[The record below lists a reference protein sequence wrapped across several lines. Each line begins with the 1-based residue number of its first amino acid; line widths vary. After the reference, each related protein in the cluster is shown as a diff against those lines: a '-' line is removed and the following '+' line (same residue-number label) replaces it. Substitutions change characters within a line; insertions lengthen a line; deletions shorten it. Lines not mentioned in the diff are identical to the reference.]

1 MAQSPRVRLRDT
13 ELKPETSTLAA
24 YGRGARL
31 ILGLLNP
38 IVALAS
44 ILFLFIFTRVRWA
57 KWALVAGV
65 VGCVAAFVTGG
76 FRSYFLWVRDVR
88 DYVQSAGLTD
98 LGSFA
103 SSHLPEWLVA
113 QLWFGLPL
121 AVVIAGLIAVARRRY
136 QPEWREEAAP
146 KRTAKDVAAA
156 QKKMKAWANPKPV
169 KNLDQLAVRL
179 GATESTLKPFDVP
192 LSALRLHTAI
202 FGPSGYGKTTTI
214 LEIVKGLTLAP
225 AAKPFRIGTVFI
237 TMKPEPDITAALG
250 AIAAATGRKFHIIT
264 EDGHGATSTY
274 NPIRHGSATHR
285 RNIMIRAEQYA
296 EAGGFSEAHYQR
308 PGSRFTLLALRA
320 LEAAVYDGLTYTEA
334 RQVKPWR
341 MDIEHVAKMMRLTV
355 LTAVKDSISNR
366 ETAAKIENFLAEVK
380 EDKEVAT
387 AATGMRSRF
396 AVVAEGAAGNV
407 LIDEPSGLDL
417 RAAIEGGDIVL
428 FNMDAARD
436 LEASQFIANLAIS
449 DYVAAMAD
457 LGESKWHLDKQGAQ
471 NRLNL
476 LIVDEFS
483 ALGGSNLVDVVERTR
498 SHGGASMLS
507 AQTLTA
513 LETIDNGFKD
523 RLMTNTAV
531 KIFHQIDIKADELS
545 DMLGTRQAMKETLQM
560 FEDKDLLG
568 TQARA
573 SGQGTVRE
581 VEVFTLHPNV
591 LRNLNPGEVVAVVKS
606 PRMVEKVKV
615 RKTGVPDVSPVE
627 SMAPVAAGG
636 SVAAEQLHEV
646 TEPVEVEPQEEVQG
660 SEPGSLEPVNPWTD
674 LLAEEPEPVA
684 EVRTVQSIPFDD
696 EEDDAMNMPPF
707 R

>member
-1 MAQSPRVRLRDT
+1 MAQTPRVRLRDT
-13 ELKPETSTLAA
+13 ELKPETNTLEA
-24 YGRGARL
+24 YKRGATL
-31 ILGLLNP
+31 ILGILNP
-38 IVALAS
+38 VVAVAAL
-44 ILFLFIFTRVRWA
+44 IFTVILTRVKWA
-57 KWALVAGV
+57 KWALIAGL
-65 VGCVAAFVTGG
+65 GASAISAMAGG
-76 FRSYFLWVRDVR
+76 FRAYFLWVRELR
-88 DYVQSAGLTD
+88 AYVQTAGLTD
-98 LGSFA
+98 LSSFA
-103 SSHLPEWLVA
+103 SSHLPGWLLA
-113 QLWFGLPL
+113 QVWFGLPV
-121 AVVIAGLIAVARRRY
+121 AVVVAGFIAVARGRY
-136 QPEWREEAAP
+136 KPEWREDEAP
-146 KRTAKDVAAA
+146 KRTAKEVAAA
-156 QKKMKAWANPKPV
+156 TKKMKAWANPKPV
-169 KNLDQLAVRL
+169 QNLDHLAVRL
-179 GATESTLKPFDVP
+179 GATESTLKPFDIPV
-192 LSALRLHTAI
+192 SALRLHTAI

-214 LEIVKGLTLAP
+214 LELIKGLTLAP
-225 AAKPFRIGTVFI
+225 AAEPFRIGTVFI
-237 TMKPEPDITAALG
+237 TMKPERDITAALET
-250 AIAAATGRKFHIIT
+250 IAAASGRKFHIIT
-264 EDGHGATSTY
+264 EDGTGATTTY

-320 LEAAVYDGLTYTEA
+320 LEAAVSDGLTYTEA
-334 RQVKPWR
+334 RKSRPWR
-341 MDIEHVAKMMRLTV
+341 MDIEHVAKMMRLKV
-355 LTAVKDSISNR
+355 LDSIKDVISDR
-366 ETAAKIENFLAEVK
+366 QTAARIENFLAEVD

-387 AATGMRSRF
+387 AAVGMRSRF

-407 LIDEPSGLDL
+407 LIDEPGGLDL
-417 RAAIEGGDIVL
+417 RAAIEAGDIVL

-457 LGESKWHLDKQGAQ
+457 LGAAKWHENPATGEQ

-498 SHGGASMLS
+498 SHGGASVLS
-507 AQTLTA
+507 AQTLVA

-531 KIFHQIDIKADELS
+531 KILHQIDIKADELA
-545 DMLGTRQAMKETLQM
+545 DMLGTRQAMKETLQT

-606 PRMVEKVKV
+606 PRLVEKVKV
-615 RKTGVPDVSPVE
+615 RKTGLPQPPAAQPKPQPAAA
-627 SMAPVAAGG
+627 APVVEA
-636 SVAAEQLHEV
+636 VREV
-646 TEPVEVEPQEEVQG
+646 PQPTEPAAPEPAPEVIQKPANPWEHLLEG
-660 SEPGSLEPVNPWTD
+660 EPVQ
-674 LLAEEPEPVA
+674 EKKPESA
-684 EVRTVQSIPFDD
+684 NLPFED
-696 EEDDAMNMPPF
+696 EEDDAMNMPI

>member
-1 MAQSPRVRLRDT
+1 MAKAPRVRLRDT
-13 ELKPETSTLAA
+13 ELKPETNTLVA

-31 ILGLLNP
+31 LLVLLNP
-38 IVALAS
+38 VAAVFS
-44 ILFLFIFTRVRWA
+44 ILFLFILARVRWA
-57 KWALVAGV
+57 KWVLLAGLISSAVSFVA
-65 VGCVAAFVTGG
+65 GG
-76 FRSYFLWVRDVR
+76 FRAYFLWVREVR
-88 DYVQSAGLTD
+88 TYLEVAGLTD
-98 LGSFA
+98 IASFA
-103 SSHLPEWLVA
+103 SSHLPGWLLA
-113 QLWFGLPL
+113 QVWFGLPVAL
-121 AVVIAGLIAVARRRY
+121 VVASVIALARTRY
-136 QPEWREEAAP
+136 KPEWREDEAP
-146 KRTAKDVAAA
+146 QRTAQEMDKANR
-156 QKKMKAWANPKPV
+156 KMKAWANPKPV
-169 KNLDQLAVRL
+169 SGIDQLAVRL
-179 GATESTLKPFDVP
+179 GAAESTLEPFDIP
-192 LSALRLHTAI
+192 LASLRLHTAI

-214 LEIVKGLTLAP
+214 LEVVKGLTLAP
-225 AAKPFRIGTVFI
+225 AAEPFKIGTIFI
-237 TMKPEPDITAALG
+237 TMKPEDDITAALRT
-250 AIAAATGRKFHIIT
+250 IAAKTGRKFHIIT
-264 EDGHGATSTY
+264 EDGIGATSTY

-320 LEAAVYDGLTYTEA
+320 LEAAVTDGLTYTQA
-334 RQVKPWR
+334 RQNRPWR
-341 MDIEHVAKMMRLTV
+341 MDIEHVAKMMRPKV
-355 LTAVKDSISNR
+355 LNSVKDAISDR
-366 ETAAKIENFLAEVK
+366 QTAALIENFLAEVE

-407 LIDEPSGLDL
+407 LVDEPTGLDL
-417 RAAIEGGDIVL
+417 REAIEGGDIVL

-457 LGESKWHLDKQGAQ
+457 LGENRWHKNASGAQ
-471 NRLNL
+471 TRLNL

-498 SHGGASMLS
+498 SHGGASVLS

-531 KIFHQIDIKADELS
+531 KILHQIDIKADELA
-545 DMLGTRQAMKETLQM
+545 DMLGTRQAMKETLQT

-581 VEVFTLHPNV
+581 VEVFTLHPNI
-591 LRNLNPGEVVAVVKS
+591 LRNLNPGEVVAMVKT

-615 RKTGVPDVSPVE
+615 RKTDLPV
-627 SMAPVAAGG
+627 V
-636 SVAAEQLHEV
+636 
-646 TEPVEVEPQEEVQG
+646 
-660 SEPGSLEPVNPWTD
+660 
-674 LLAEEPEPVA
+674 PEPVPPAPAVEDKPESAPQVPDDSDPWEELLTTA
-684 EVRTVQSIPFDD
+684 EQEKALEREESIPFDED
-696 EEDDAMNMPPF
+696 EDDAMAMPF
-707 R
+707 K